1 MSAPMRQTIVAGTAQ
16 RRPYA
21 TIKPRVCLQFGKN
34 SRAGVAFCGV
44 RHEHHRTP
52 PRPVRPRIH
61 PAADHQLPMRRA
73 KMQVSGRICRS
84 GRPLKSRPRI
94 RGWERTRRRRP
105 TPAAMWLPA
114 GMDIDV
120 RDLPLVDTLL
130 DLASDT
136 IGTSPLMRIGQP
148 PKTLLAYRTEMPFT
162 KIKTPRLIMPDGQ
175 HALIECLAAGQQFV
189 AFGTHPGTRQPYH
202 WPHASPLDVPL
213 SELPVV
219 TEAQARASWRRQSA
233 ATRRRRPSR
242 GQGRAADATP
252 RSRAP
257 RPASA
262 WPPPTRQDVAAA
274 LKAVPN
280 NVDWHWWVKVGAALF
295 DALADD
301 GEDLFIAWSAQ
312 SPKDDPEYTRRKWR
326 SFHTSA
332 MTTTAASL
340 FWLARQNGWRPASEN
355 NERQPDPRRKETAR
369 AAFRL
374 LRSGVA
380 STELIAALHE
390 QNRKRPDPLPASIV
404 DNTAIWAARQTKER
418 AHAQ

>member
-1 MSAPMRQTIVAGTAQ
+1 MLG
-16 RRPYA
+16 
-21 TIKPRVCLQFGKN
+21 L
-34 SRAGVAFCGV
+34 
-44 RHEHHRTP
+44 
-52 PRPVRPRIH
+52 
-61 PAADHQLPMRRA
+61 
-73 KMQVSGRICRS
+73 
-84 GRPLKSRPRI
+84 
-94 RGWERTRRRRP
+94 
-105 TPAAMWLPA
+105 
-114 GMDIDV
+114 DIDV
-120 RDLPLVDTLL
+120 RDGGLVNTLV

-136 IGTSPLMRIGQP
+136 IGTSHLMRIGQA
-148 PKTLLAYRTEMPFT
+148 PKTLLAYRAETPFT
-162 KIKTPRLIMPDGQ
+162 KIKTPRLLMPDGQ
-175 HALIECLAAGQQFV
+175 HALIECLATGQQFV
-189 AFGTHPGTRQPYH
+189 AFGIHPGTRQPYH
-202 WPHASPLDVPL
+202 WPYASPLDVPL

-219 TEAQARASWRRQSA
+219 TEAQACAFVAEAELLLRAA
-233 ATRRRRPSR
+233 GGRPE
-242 GQGRAADATP
+242 AKDEPADATP

-262 WPPPTRQDVAAA
+262 WPPPPRQDVAAA

-280 NVDWHWWVKVGAALF
+280 NVDWHWWIKVGAALF

-301 GEDLFIAWSAQ
+301 GEDLFIAWSA
-312 SPKDDPEYTRRKWR
+312 SASKNDPDYTRRKWR

-369 AAFRL
+369 SAFRL

-404 DNTAIWAARQTKER
+404 DNTAIWAARQT
-418 AHAQ
+418 